1 MPWVGDRV
9 GLGWGGHQGGGPGR
23 AASFIPPVEAP
34 GAGTV
39 ALPRLPPEQGMEPH
53 PVPARW
59 GGQGD
64 PEGQALV
71 YRLRGRRAA
80 PLGAGSTS

>member
-9 GLGWGGHQGGGPGR
+9 GWGGATRAGGPGR
-23 AASFIPPVEAP
+23 AGSFIPPV
-34 GAGTV
+34 GTL
-39 ALPRLPPEQGMEPH
+39 ALPRLPPERGMEPH

-71 YRLRGRRAA
+71 YRLRGRWAA

>member
-1 MPWVGDRV
+1 MPWVGGATRV
-9 GLGWGGHQGGGPGR
+9 GGPGR
-23 AASFIPPVEAP
+23 ADSFIPPLEAP
-34 GAGTV
+34 GAGGTWLCPACPQSKGV
-39 ALPRLPPEQGMEPH
+39 EPH

-64 PEGQALV
+64 PEGQVLV

>member
-9 GLGWGGHQGGGPGR
+9 GGGAPGR
-23 AASFIPPVEAP
+23 GSRE
-34 GAGTV
+34 GRLLYSTCRGTWGRGPV